1 LVPVRTRSNLYV
13 LRNGLVTKLLWTNT
27 TTGIKVTGVS
37 IKTKDVNKCPVITA
51 TATRETILSAGAL
64 GTPKILQQSGIGKA
78 ADLQAF
84 NIPQIKELPVG
95 DNYQDHVNS
104 LVFFKARSTFT
115 SNMTTMMNAAL
126 SYLTT
131 EGSRPGL
138 FSALG
143 MTDYVGFVNLGNKTA
158 GIPDIQYMFYRFDRY
173 QQDFA
178 DILANIGL
186 KDEFIAQLVAA
197 NAQTELI
204 LVDAILLKPKS
215 RGTVKLRSAD
225 PTAAPKITSN
235 YLEDADDRT
244 AFLAGHRRL
253 QEIFGT
259 AAMTSNNVTQL
270 RLNISECDSLTYDTD
285 AYVDCYFRYFTGS
298 MWHPAG
304 TAKMGNSSDPGAV
317 VDERLRVRGIQNLR
331 VADASIM
338 PTVPRSNTQCPV
350 YAIGEKA
357 AIIIKADNP

>member
-1 LVPVRTRSNLYV
+1 LVPARARSNLYV

-37 IKTKDVNKCPVITA
+37 FNTKDSSCPVITA

-95 DNYQDHVNS
+95 DNFQDHVTAVMYFKGRPNAPAVDITTLMNS
-104 LVFFKARSTFT
+104 ANV
-115 SNMTTMMNAAL
+115 
-126 SYLTT
+126 YLNNRT
-131 EGSRPGL
+131 GS
-138 FSALG
+138 FSSFG
-143 MTDYVGFVNLGNKTA
+143 MVDYNGFVNVNNKTA
-158 GIPDIQYMFYRFDRY
+158 GIPDVQFMFYRFDRY
-173 QQDFA
+173 QQDFV
-178 DILANIGL
+178 DILTSFGY
-186 KDEFIAQLVAA
+186 KDEYITQLKNVNDQVEVIVAFV
-197 NAQTELI
+197 L
-204 LVDAILLKPKS
+204 LLKPKS

-225 PTAAPKITSN
+225 PNDAPKITTN
-235 YLEDADDRT
+235 YLEDADDRAT
-244 AFLAGHRRL
+244 LLAGYRQL
-253 QEIFGT
+253 QEIFST

-270 RLNISECDSLTYDTD
+270 QLNISECDSLTYDSD
-285 AYVDCYFRYFTGS
+285 DYVDCYFRYFTSS

-317 VDERLRVRGIQNLR
+317 VDERLRVRGIQKLR

-357 AIIIKADNP
+357 AIMIKADNP